1 MTEYIYSILKK
12 YFGYSTFKEGQEE
25 IVKEILSG
33 KDVLAVMPTG
43 AGKSMCYQVPALAFS
58 GITIVISPLI
68 SLMKDQVTALN
79 QMGVRAAYL
88 NSTLSYNQYLKAL
101 SNAANGVYKI
111 IYVAP
116 ERLSTDIFREFAQ
129 KANISLIAV
138 DEAHCISSWGQ
149 DFRPSYLYIDE
160 FIKSLTQRPII
171 TAFTATATKA
181 VKEDIK
187 DKLNLKSPYEITT
200 SFDRK
205 NLYFAVEKPEKKER
219 ALLQKIAEYKNVCGI
234 IYCASRKQTEK
245 TSEVLNENGYSASC
259 YHAGLSNEERTKAQD
274 DFTYDRVKIIVA
286 TSAFGMGI
294 DKSNVRFVIHYNMPI
309 DIESYY
315 QEAGRAGR
323 DGAPADC
330 TLLYSGADVRL
341 GKFMIDKSL
350 EEKTDIEPKEVEALR
365 ERAYKRLKDMTFYAT
380 STSCLRKKLLAYFGD
395 SIEKC
400 HNCSAC
406 NGVGSVD
413 EISVEAV
420 AFLKVVERVS
430 ERYGLSMICDIL
442 TGEFNPRAEDKGFD
456 RFPEYGKLSGVDRKS
471 ITKIFNWLIEN
482 EYITVE
488 KGQYPTISLLAKGKE
503 SLSESGVGNF
513 IKLKKN
519 TKIKSAVN
527 RISSV
532 DVALLEKLKIL
543 RKQLADKQS
552 VPAYVIFTDAVLTD
566 MAANKP
572 ANLTELLKIKG
583 IGENKANKY
592 GEIFIKAINNH

>member
-79 QMGVRAAYL
+79 QMGIRAAYL

-101 SNAANGVYKI
+101 SNASNGVYKI

-129 KANISLIAV
+129 NANISLIAV

-160 FIKSLTQRPII
+160 FIKSLKQRPII
-171 TAFTATATKA
+171 TAFTATATKS

-187 DKLNLKSPYEITT
+187 DKLNLKLPYEITT

-245 TSEVLNENGYSASC
+245 TTEILNENGYSASC
-259 YHAGLSNEERTKAQD
+259 YHAGLSNEDRTKAQD

-330 TLLYSGADVRL
+330 ILLYSGADVRL
-341 GKFMIDKSL
+341 GKFMIDKGL
-350 EEKTDIEPKEVEALR
+350 EEKTDIEPEEVEALR

-406 NGVGSVD
+406 NGVDSAK

-456 RFPEYGKLSGVDRKS
+456 RFPEYGKLSGTERKS

-482 EYITVE
+482 EYIMVE

-519 TKIKSAVN
+519 TQIKSAVN